1 MVGDI
6 GQPTHLHYDM
16 FLFLY
21 DRISSYKCMLVLTL
35 FVTYAICDMIP
46 FFFFDTSPCEC
57 SALDLVPIGILM

>member
-21 DRISSYKCMLVLTL
+21 DRISSYKCMLVLTRL
-35 FVTYAICDMIP
+35 LHMLYVVLLVLHGISGRAFAAI
-46 FFFFDTSPCEC
+46 
-57 SALDLVPIGILM
+57 